1 MITLIK
7 FVYVALI
14 IALLYIVVTI
24 PMIIMTF
31 NLKES
36 FNLTNDMID
45 RLFDF
50 MDLQPKWEF
59 IAVFE
64 GKVGIC

>member
-14 IALLYIVVTI
+14 IALLYIVILI
-24 PMIIMTF
+24 PMVIITF
-31 NLKES
+31 NLEES

-50 MDLQPKWEF
+50 MDL
-59 IAVFE
+59 
-64 GKVGIC
+64 

>member
-7 FVYVALI
+7 FAYVALI
-14 IALLYIVVTI
+14 ITLLYIVILI
-24 PMIIMTF
+24 PMVIITF
-31 NLKES
+31 NLEES

>member
-1 MITLIK
+1 MVILIK
-7 FVYVALI
+7 FTYLALI

-31 NLKES
+31 NLEES

-50 MDLQPKWEF
+50 ME
-59 IAVFE
+59 I
-64 GKVGIC
+64 

>member
-1 MITLIK
+1 MMILIK
-7 FVYVALI
+7 FAYLALI

-31 NLKES
+31 NLEKS
-36 FNLTNDMID
+36 INLTNDMID

-64 GKVGIC
+64 GKVGIS

>member
-14 IALLYIVVTI
+14 IALLYIVILI
-24 PMIIMTF
+24 PMVIITF
-31 NLKES
+31 NLEES

>member
-1 MITLIK
+1 MILIK
-7 FVYVALI
+7 FAYLALI

-31 NLKES
+31 NLEKS
-36 FNLTNDMID
+36 INLTNDMID

-50 MDLQPKWEF
+50 MDL
-59 IAVFE
+59 
-64 GKVGIC
+64 

>member
-1 MITLIK
+1 MVILIK
-7 FVYVALI
+7 FTYLALI

-50 MDLQPKWEF
+50 MDL
-59 IAVFE
+59 
-64 GKVGIC
+64 

>member
-1 MITLIK
+1 MVILIK
-7 FVYVALI
+7 FTYLALI

-31 NLKES
+31 NLEES
-36 FNLTNDMID
+36 FKLTNDMID

-50 MDLQPKWEF
+50 MDLQSKWEF

>member
-14 IALLYIVVTI
+14 IALLYIVILI
-24 PMIIMTF
+24 PMVIITF
-31 NLKES
+31 NLEES

-64 GKVGIC
+64 GKVGIS

>member
-1 MITLIK
+1 MVILIK
-7 FVYVALI
+7 FTYLALI

-31 NLKES
+31 NLEES
-36 FNLTNDMID
+36 SNVTHDMID

-50 MDLQPKWEF
+50 MDL
-59 IAVFE
+59 
-64 GKVGIC
+64 

>member
-1 MITLIK
+1 MVILIK
-7 FVYVALI
+7 FAYLALI

-31 NLKES
+31 NLEKS
-36 FNLTNDMID
+36 INLTNDMID

-50 MDLQPKWEF
+50 MDL
-59 IAVFE
+59 
-64 GKVGIC
+64 

>member
-1 MITLIK
+1 MVILIK
-7 FVYVALI
+7 FTYLALI

-31 NLKES
+31 NLEKS
-36 FNLTNDMID
+36 INLTNDMID

-50 MDLQPKWEF
+50 MDL
-59 IAVFE
+59 
-64 GKVGIC
+64 

>member
-1 MITLIK
+1 MVILIK
-7 FVYVALI
+7 FAYLALI

-31 NLKES
+31 NLEES

-64 GKVGIC
+64 GKVGIS

>member
-50 MDLQPKWEF
+50 MDL
-59 IAVFE
+59 
-64 GKVGIC
+64 

>member
-14 IALLYIVVTI
+14 IALLYIVILI
-24 PMIIMTF
+24 PMVIITF
-31 NLKES
+31 NLEES
-36 FNLTNDMID
+36 LNLTNDMID

-50 MDLQPKWEF
+50 MDL
-59 IAVFE
+59 
-64 GKVGIC
+64 

>member
-1 MITLIK
+1 MVILIK
-7 FVYVALI
+7 FTYLALI
-14 IALLYIVVTI
+14 FALLHIVVTI

-31 NLKES
+31 NLEES
-36 FNLTNDMID
+36 FNLTNDMIN

>member
-14 IALLYIVVTI
+14 IALLYIVILI
-24 PMIIMTF
+24 PMIIITF
-31 NLKES
+31 NLEES

-64 GKVGIC
+64 GKVGIS

>member
-14 IALLYIVVTI
+14 IALLYIVILI
-24 PMIIMTF
+24 PMVIITF
-31 NLKES
+31 NLEES
-36 FNLTNDMID
+36 FNLTNYMID

-50 MDLQPKWEF
+50 MDL
-59 IAVFE
+59 
-64 GKVGIC
+64 

>member
-1 MITLIK
+1 MMILIK
-7 FVYVALI
+7 FTYLALI

-31 NLKES
+31 DLEES
-36 FNLTNDMID
+36 YNLTNDMID

-50 MDLQPKWEF
+50 MDL
-59 IAVFE
+59 
-64 GKVGIC
+64 

>member
-14 IALLYIVVTI
+14 IALLYIVILI
-24 PMIIMTF
+24 PMVIITF
-31 NLKES
+31 NLEES
-36 FNLTNDMID
+36 FNLTNYMID

>member
-14 IALLYIVVTI
+14 IALLYIVILI
-24 PMIIMTF
+24 PMIIITF
-31 NLKES
+31 NLEES

-50 MDLQPKWEF
+50 MDL
-59 IAVFE
+59 
-64 GKVGIC
+64 

>member
-1 MITLIK
+1 MVILIK

-14 IALLYIVVTI
+14 IALLYIVILI
-24 PMIIMTF
+24 PMVIITF
-31 NLKES
+31 NLEES

-50 MDLQPKWEF
+50 MDL
-59 IAVFE
+59 
-64 GKVGIC
+64 

>member
-14 IALLYIVVTI
+14 IALLYIVILI
-24 PMIIMTF
+24 PMVIITF
-31 NLKES
+31 NLEES
-36 FNLTNDMID
+36 LNLTNDMID

>member
-14 IALLYIVVTI
+14 IALLYIVILI

-31 NLKES
+31 NLEES

-45 RLFDF
+45 RLFDS
-50 MDLQPKWEF
+50 MDL
-59 IAVFE
+59 
-64 GKVGIC
+64 

>member
-14 IALLYIVVTI
+14 IALLYIVILI
-24 PMIIMTF
+24 PMVIITF
-31 NLKES
+31 NLEES
-36 FNLTNDMID
+36 SNVTHDMIN

-50 MDLQPKWEF
+50 MDL
-59 IAVFE
+59 
-64 GKVGIC
+64 

>member
-1 MITLIK
+1 MVILIK
-7 FVYVALI
+7 FAYLALI

-31 NLKES
+31 NLEES

-50 MDLQPKWEF
+50 MDL
-59 IAVFE
+59 
-64 GKVGIC
+64 

>member
-14 IALLYIVVTI
+14 IALLYIVILI

>member
-1 MITLIK
+1 MMILIK
-7 FVYVALI
+7 FAYLALI

-31 NLKES
+31 NLEKS
-36 FNLTNDMID
+36 INLTNDMID

-50 MDLQPKWEF
+50 MDL
-59 IAVFE
+59 
-64 GKVGIC
+64 

>member
-7 FVYVALI
+7 FAYLALI

-31 NLKES
+31 NLEKS
-36 FNLTNDMID
+36 INLTNDMID

-64 GKVGIC
+64 GKVGIS

>member
-14 IALLYIVVTI
+14 IVLLYIVILI
-24 PMIIMTF
+24 PMVIITF
-31 NLKES
+31 NLEES

-50 MDLQPKWEF
+50 MDL
-59 IAVFE
+59 
-64 GKVGIC
+64 

>member
-14 IALLYIVVTI
+14 IVLLYIVILI
-24 PMIIMTF
+24 PMVIITF
-31 NLKES
+31 NLEES

-64 GKVGIC
+64 GKVGIS